1 MCIYLINHPNL
12 TYTSREHIFPAAIG
26 GIQTLPTTYVSDQAN
41 NFFSKIELKALQNG
55 DISLIRSFEG
65 PGSRGSDKK
74 GKQTISVC
82 QMEDGS
88 WKLGYIFLGKPYIVN
103 QLVIN
108 KNEGGFFLEP
118 QKQNDIQHHIFE
130 MLNKF
135 TKDSKFCYLKNQNLP
150 EDYLLIGYYDK
161 KFYIASSKERP
172 ESKTIFELIS
182 KYLEN
187 IENIDLSKSYHI
199 QKHTTVNLH
208 LEFGEHNQRFYGKIC
223 YNVLA
228 FIKGEEYAKK
238 KEFDKFRNWLL
249 GNIENN
255 AIQLWFVPSVLKNI
269 GFPNRSHICILS
281 NMDNNLIASISLYNQ
296 WMVQL
301 IIGKVDKNDF
311 SIPDG
316 LICDWLNKKEYRLL
330 DYLREIEND

>member
-41 NFFSKIELKALQNG
+41 NFFSKIELKTLQNG

-118 QKQNDIQHHIFE
+118 QKQNDIPHHIFE

-187 IENIDLSKSYHI
+187 IEHIDLSKIYHT
-199 QKHTTVNLH
+199 KPHTTVNLH
-208 LEFGEHNQRFYGKIC
+208 LELGESNQRFYGKIC

-228 FIKGEEYAKK
+228 FMRGEEYVKK
-238 KEFDKFRNWLL
+238 KEFDNFRNWLL
-249 GNIENN
+249 GIN
-255 AIQLWFVPSVLKNI
+255 KNI
-269 GFPNRSHICILS
+269 QISPFGLDNAFKNISFPTKSHICIFS
-281 NMDNNLIASISLYNQ
+281 NINNNLIASVSLYNQ
-296 WMVQL
+296 WMMQL
-301 IIGKVDKNDF
+301 VIGKVDKNDF

-330 DYLREIEND
+330 DYLQEIEND